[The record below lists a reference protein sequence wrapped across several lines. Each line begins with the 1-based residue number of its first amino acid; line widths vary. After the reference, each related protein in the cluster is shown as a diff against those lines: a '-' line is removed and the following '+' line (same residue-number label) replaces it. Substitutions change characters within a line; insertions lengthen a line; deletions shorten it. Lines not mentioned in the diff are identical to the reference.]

1 MLVTYTDAQVLIC
14 TLERGKENLIT
25 RSQERL
31 FNQVSFRIRQHAT
44 CRSYS
49 LTQSLSVESNIRAVE
64 PRIAEIC
71 IQRSCSNDLCVMSSS
86 YALPRRA
93 QDLDRVMYIAS
104 KRKQDPPRYVTLLS
118 RASLAHPALAL
129 AYIL

>member
-1 MLVTYTDAQVLIC
+1 MLVTYTDAQALIC
-14 TLERGKENLIT
+14 NLQRGKKKLIT
-25 RSQERL
+25 KSQERL
-31 FNQVSFRIRQHAT
+31 FNQLSFTERQHAT

-49 LTQSLSVESNIRAVE
+49 LKSLSVESNIRPVE

-71 IQRSCSNDLCVMSSS
+71 IQRSCSNDFCVMSSS

-93 QDLDRVMYIAS
+93 QNLYRVMYVAS

-118 RASLAHPALAL
+118 RASLAHPALAV
-129 AYIL
+129 AYILW